1 MGMDIT
7 YAFTDERFRRVVLDR
22 FCNQRGFI
30 QESDVCEV
38 EILQLSN
45 HNISNLDGI
54 EYFRGLQELDCD
66 YNQLTGLDLTQNHK
80 LRTLRCREN
89 QLLTLDLSPN
99 KELQVLDCSF
109 NRLRKLDLSHNSKLV
124 TLECHWNM
132 LSELVTESLERLEE
146 LSCSYNAL
154 FSLDLEHNKQLQRLD
169 CANNYMLELDITG
182 CPNLIELR
190 CHHNH
195 IKQLDLRSNLVLES
209 VRCFNNHISELDIRH
224 NVQLRELYCS
234 ENKLT
239 ALDYSANPK
248 LERLQFADNLMFE
261 SNHEVQGLGLFQ
273 YDGSM
278 SNYQTRLLVRGNEL
292 VITAQVSTKTEM
304 EALSS
309 YMEATWK
316 RWDILGEQALRTI
329 AEAHPDEDINAL
341 VLADAEFQ
349 GDQYFRLGYDAGDTP
364 AGRLYIYAEFDEDF
378 QILDTLIYETY

>member
-1 MGMDIT
+1 MDIT
-7 YAFTDERFRRVVLDR
+7 YVFTDERFRQAVLDR
-22 FCNQRGFI
+22 FCDQRDFI
-30 QESDVCEV
+30 QKSDVCEV
-38 EILQLSN
+38 ETLQLSN

-54 EYFRGLQELDCD
+54 EYFSGLQELDCA

-89 QLLTLDLSPN
+89 QLLTLDLRSN
-99 KELQVLDCSF
+99 SELQVLDCSF

-154 FSLDLEHNKQLQRLD
+154 FSLELEHNKQLQRLD
-169 CANNYMLELDITG
+169 CANNYMLELNVTG

-261 SNHEVQGLGLFQ
+261 SNHEVQGMGIFQ

-304 EALSS
+304 EALSP

-316 RWDILGEQALRTI
+316 RWDMLGEQALRTI
-329 AEAHPDEDINAL
+329 AEAHPDEDINEL

-378 QILDTLIYETY
+378 QMLDTLIYETY